1 MTNKT
6 AALQVERVNVSFGG
20 LRALNDVY
28 LEIAKNEVVGLIG
41 PNGAGKTTLFNA
53 LCGLVTPDSGELHL
67 NGKKHDFPKPFE
79 LVDLGIARTLQ
90 GVGLFGDLTVLE
102 NVMIGAQHLAQTGLI
117 SAALG
122 RNRKDEDQIRNKARV
137 ALERVYA
144 GGIAH
149 RRADTLAYP
158 DTKRVAIARALVS
171 EPKIL
176 MLDEPAGGLGAQ
188 DIEWMNSLIKNLSV
202 DMSVL
207 LIEHHMDV
215 VMSVCSRLYVLN
227 FGEVIASG
235 DAETVRLC
243 AAIQQLWL
251 LILGQETTM
260 SLNVSNLTV
269 HHGAICAVNQV
280 SLAVPTGKL
289 AAVIGA
295 NGAGKTTLL
304 RALSGLNHPTHGS
317 IMWKGE
323 RIVGMKP
330 EALVRRGISH
340 VSEGKSV
347 IPELTVRE
355 NLELGAIWR
364 RNAKESKESID
375 QVVSIFPRLG
385 ERLQQRADTLS
396 GGERQM
402 LAIGRAIMSK
412 PQLLLLDEPSL
423 GLAPLVIEHIFQ
435 TIRDLTTSM
444 NLTVL
449 LVEQNAMG
457 ALKIADLGIV
467 LNLGKVV
474 AINHAQALIDDPA
487 VRAAYLGY

>member
-1 MTNKT
+1 
-6 AALQVERVNVSFGG
+6 
-20 LRALNDVY
+20 
-28 LEIAKNEVVGLIG
+28 
-41 PNGAGKTTLFNA
+41 
-53 LCGLVTPDSGELHL
+53 
-67 NGKKHDFPKPFE
+67 
-79 LVDLGIARTLQ
+79 
-90 GVGLFGDLTVLE
+90 
-102 NVMIGAQHLAQTGLI
+102 
-117 SAALG
+117 
-122 RNRKDEDQIRNKARV
+122 
-137 ALERVYA
+137 
-144 GGIAH
+144 
-149 RRADTLAYP
+149 
-158 DTKRVAIARALVS
+158 
-171 EPKIL
+171 
-176 MLDEPAGGLGAQ
+176 
-188 DIEWMNSLIKNLSV
+188 
-202 DMSVL
+202 
-207 LIEHHMDV
+207 
-215 VMSVCSRLYVLN
+215 
-227 FGEVIASG
+227 
-235 DAETVRLC
+235 
-243 AAIQQLWL
+243 
-251 LILGQETTM
+251 M

-280 SLAVPTGKL
+280 SIAVPTGKL
-289 AAVIGA
+289 AAIIGA

-304 RALSGLNHPTHGS
+304 RALSGLNHPTNGS
-317 IMWKGE
+317 VMWKGE
-323 RIVGMKP
+323 KIVGLKP
-330 EALVRRGISH
+330 EVLVRRGISH

-385 ERLQQRADTLS
+385 ERIQQRADTLS

-423 GLAPLVIEHIFQ
+423 GLAPLVVEQIFQ

-457 ALKIADLGIV
+457 ALRIADLGIV